1 LNITPA
7 QVIISWLVQ
16 RGTVALPK
24 SVNPTR
30 VEENLRVQKLPI
42 ALFTQL
48 EASAVAHKP
57 KRAVNPSEGWGLDYD
72 VFDDYPYKA

>member
-1 LNITPA
+1 
-7 QVIISWLVQ
+7 
-16 RGTVALPK
+16 
-24 SVNPTR
+24 